1 MKTKPLS
8 LKHSVLGL
16 LLGMSMTAQAE
27 ITLQKP
33 TIVNVTPAGF
43 SVIWETDVIAEP
55 RIAIFQD
62 SAGTVD
68 ITNQLEVI
76 INSVNAGD
84 PSIDGEYVQD
94 QFIAN
99 SRDIHHSLGQNM
111 VEVRGAAPDTL
122 YYFKIYSENTQDSG
136 VWPLAADVFS
146 EVGTESE
153 NSFLSESNQLLV
165 SVGHESPFGWLMTV
179 SHTDTNHSV
188 ATRVGDGA
196 NSQQGYL
203 NLSNLFTAS
212 GSNWMPVGSEVLTI
226 DIWSGF
232 GTHYS
237 QDVSVDFTGEF
248 SVSTLRNRLI
258 NIPIDNHIIMTSPG
272 YPYYSTGE
280 LIALQWQDQ
289 ADSINAAIDL
299 YYDTDN
305 TGADGIQ
312 ITSGINE
319 DPDGVG
325 DQYQWDTVGI
335 NDGIY
340 YPYAQMD
347 AGSGPITSYAPGAI
361 AIDRAGI
368 DSDGDLLPDL
378 WEQLFFGSLDKDGI
392 QDSDNDGSGDNQEFQ
407 DNTDPSH
414 PDIKL
419 VLKAGLNIISF
430 PMIPGSS
437 QTTDFLALLGSRI
450 NSIKYLNT
458 ATNLM
463 SSAPA
468 DSFILQSGHGYMID
482 MAEDAEIIIRGS
494 LAASDSKDL
503 VAGTN
508 LIGFREVPEGYS
520 AFQLLQD
527 IGSTADIASIQQFN
541 AMTGRYDIAA
551 YDNAGVVSGKD
562 FAVIRGEG
570 YIVAMKQAVNG
581 FVIPVP

>member
-1 MKTKPLS
+1 MNLQPLQIKYGIVA
-8 LKHSVLGL
+8 LVF
-16 LLGMSMTAQAE
+16 GMSFNANAE
-27 ITLQKP
+27 IALQNP
-33 TIVNVTPAGF
+33 AVVNVTPTSF
-43 SVIWETDVIAEP
+43 SIIWETDVIADP
-55 RIAIFQD
+55 RIEVFQD
-62 SAGTVD
+62 SAGTVE

-76 INSVNAGD
+76 INSVKAGD
-84 PSIDGEYVQD
+84 PGLDGEYAQD
-94 QFIAN
+94 QFIAD

-136 VWPLAADVFS
+136 VWPLAVDVFT
-146 EVGTESE
+146 EVSTESE

-165 SVGHESPFGWLMTV
+165 SVDHASPFGWLMTA
-179 SHTDTNHSV
+179 SNTTTNHSV
-188 ATRVGDGA
+188 AARVGDGA
-196 NSQQGYL
+196 NSQQAYL

-237 QDVSVDFTGEF
+237 QDISIDFNGEF

-272 YPYYSTGE
+272 SPYYSTGE
-280 LIALQWQDQ
+280 MIALQWQDQ

-305 TGADGIQ
+305 TGADGVQ

-319 DPDGVG
+319 DPDGVD

-361 AIDRAGI
+361 AIDREGT
-368 DSDGDLLPDL
+368 DSDTDFLPDL
-378 WEQLFFGSLDKDGI
+378 WEQLFFGGLDKDGTE
-392 QDSDNDGSGDNQEFQ
+392 DSDNDGSGDNQEFQ
-407 DNTDPSH
+407 DKTDPAH

-419 VLKAGLNIISF
+419 ALKAGLNIISF
-430 PMIPGSS
+430 PMIPSSS

-450 NSIKYLNT
+450 NSVKYLNA

-463 SSAPA
+463 SSAPT
-468 DSFILQSGHGYMID
+468 DNFTLQSGHGYMID
-482 MAEDAEIIIRGS
+482 MAEDAEIIIRGN
-494 LAASDSKDL
+494 LAASDNQDL
-503 VAGTN
+503 VVGTN
-508 LIGFREVPEGYS
+508 LIGFRQVPEGYS

-527 IGSTADIASIQQFN
+527 IGAPADIASIQRFN
-541 AMTGRYDIAA
+541 TMTGRYDAAA
-551 YDNAGVVSGKD
+551 YELSGAASGTD
-562 FAVIRGEG
+562 FPIIRGEG
-570 YIVAMKQAVNG
+570 YVVAMKQAVNG
-581 FVIPVP
+581 FVIP